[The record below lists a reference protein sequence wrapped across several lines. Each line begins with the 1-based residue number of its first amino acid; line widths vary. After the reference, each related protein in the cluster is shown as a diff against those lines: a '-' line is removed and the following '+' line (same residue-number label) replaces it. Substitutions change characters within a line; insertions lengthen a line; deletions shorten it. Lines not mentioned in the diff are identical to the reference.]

1 MQNTSILYRV
11 IFCVD
16 IFKDYVYFSGFLSS
30 QKATAIILLHNRFTK
45 IQIKNLK
52 EDESKKHAFGHEL
65 CLTCA

>member
-11 IFCVD
+11 IFCAY
-16 IFKDYVYFSGFLSS
+16 IFKDYAYFRFFFIP

-45 IQIKNLK
+45 I
-52 EDESKKHAFGHEL
+52 KKKVYEKMREENMLGHEL